1 MTREKNVGEKAKEM
15 AKETARGKNIEEMVL
30 DVAKD
35 MLGYTTQK
43 CVREIIKHMVDE
55 MTKDLIG
62 AEVMNEI
69 LHKFVDILR
78 WRCWDPYNV

>member
-1 MTREKNVGEKAKEM
+1 MTREKSAGEKAREM
-15 AKETARGKNIEEMVL
+15 AKEIARGKNTEEMVL

-43 CVREIIKHMVDE
+43 CVRETSKHMVNK

-62 AEVMNEI
+62 VEVMNEV
-69 LHKFVDILR
+69 LHKFVDI
-78 WRCWDPYNV
+78 